1 MEYVFSVIIFSISA
15 SITPGP
21 NTIMA
26 MSSGLNFGIRKS
38 MPLLWGI
45 CLGFSLMLFFVG
57 IGIGQVFALFP
68 ELTLYLK
75 VLGVV
80 YLLYLAYVIANSGEL
95 KKGAKFDQPLNFLK
109 GVVFQW
115 VNAKAWVVCVS
126 AVSTFTTPGNSYIGQ
141 ILLLTFAFLIVGP
154 LSVGIWIFLG
164 AFLKQHLTNRNY
176 IKNFN
181 MFMAFLLISS
191 IIPAIKSLWL
201 NH

>member
-1 MEYVFSVIIFSISA
+1 MEYLFSVIIFSISA

-26 MSSGLNFGIRKS
+26 MSSGLNFGMRKS

-68 ELTLYLK
+68 QLTLYMK
-75 VLGVV
+75 IVGVV

-95 KKGAKFDQPLNFLK
+95 KKGAKFEQPLNFLK
-109 GVVFQW
+109 GVLFQW
-115 VNAKAWVVCVS
+115 INPKAWVVCVS
-126 AVSTFTTPGNSYIGQ
+126 AVSTYTTQGNSYVSQ
-141 ILLLTFAFLIVGP
+141 VLLLTCAFLVVGP
-154 LSVGIWIFLG
+154 ICVGIWIFLG
-164 AFLKQHLTNRNY
+164 TFLKQHLTNRND

-181 MFMAFLLISS
+181 MFMAFLLVLP

-201 NH
+201 IH

>member
-1 MEYVFSVIIFSISA
+1 MEYLFSVIIFSISA
-15 SITPGP
+15 SVTPGP

-26 MSSGLNFGIRKS
+26 MSSGLNFGMRRS

-68 ELTLYLK
+68 QLTIYMK
-75 VLGVV
+75 VVGVV

-95 KKGAKFDQPLNFLK
+95 KKGAKFDQPLNLLK
-109 GVVFQW
+109 GVLFQW
-115 VNAKAWVVCVS
+115 VNPKAWVVCVS

-141 ILLLTFAFLIVGP
+141 ILLLTCAFLIVGP
-154 LSVGIWIFLG
+154 LCVGIWIFLG
-164 AFLKQHLTNRNY
+164 AFLKQHLTHPSY

-181 MFMAFLLISS
+181 MFMAFLLILS

-201 NH
+201 TY